1 MIFLPAEMLV
11 CSWCSCTEAP
21 LEKQMVCDRLTT
33 NWIHIKTF
41 SSSNSGQIIAWFC
54 RFPRLSGVFC
64 RRRCRCLIIHMCR
77 SRLGQARMEP
87 PSRVHTEQDPDRT
100 MTLVPSATAERSQ
113 AATLAVY
120 WSSPANWDR
129 ASWPSTVRPPGSLT
143 RVMAW
148 QKTTA
153 ARASDSLHMSRKLK
167 HVHRGSSLQ
176 GDGLFTKNL

>member
-1 MIFLPAEMLV
+1 MLMYRSTV
-11 CSWCSCTEAP
+11 WKTDGLWQINHKLDP
-21 LEKQMVCDRLTT
+21 HKNVFQFKFWPDHRL
-33 NWIHIKTF
+33 I
-41 SSSNSGQIIAWFC
+41 C

-64 RRRCRCLIIHMCR
+64 RRRCCCLLIHMCR

-153 ARASDSLHMSRKLK
+153 ARASDSQHMSRKLK